1 MTPST
6 GDVLCV
12 SSMPATLLL
21 LSANGKVR
29 HTHNKQAFT
38 ITPSIQCPLTQHAS
52 TKSPPAFACV
62 PRCFQLVQ
70 SHTCSNAVDGSNTII
85 TAAAAAAAAD
95 VLAVGTSSGSV
106 LLFDR

>member
-1 MTPST
+1 MNSST

-29 HTHNKQAFT
+29 HAHNKQAIT
-38 ITPSIQCPLTQHAS
+38 ITPLTQHAS
-52 TKSPPAFACV
+52 TTSTPAFVCV
-62 PRCFQLVQ
+62 PRCFQFVQ
-70 SHTCSNAVDGSNTII
+70 SHTCSHAADGSSTII

-95 VLAVGTSSGSV
+95 VLAVGTSSGAV